1 MASLRFAPGDKSRPP
16 NLLTARR
23 SAARIRPIGCEYP
36 ILRSPPGIICWCSM
50 LSQTGKYAIRAM
62 VILAGRESTAPFDA
76 AQISSQLSL
85 PANYLAKILQ
95 VLARAGLLNSTRG
108 IHGGYSLA
116 RPPDQITLLSIVEPF
131 ENALK
136 RQACLMGRAECGRDV
151 SCLMHSRWH

>member
-1 MASLRFAPGDKSRPP
+1 
-16 NLLTARR
+16 
-23 SAARIRPIGCEYP
+23 
-36 ILRSPPGIICWCSM
+36 M

-151 SCLMHSRWH
+151 SCLMHSRWHPVVQAYEDFLKGSTLADLVAGAQNAVHADQR